1 MPGFRAYILDIKGH
15 HIGVHEIIA
24 DDQSQAITAAIKLVD
39 GHALELWQGG
49 EKIGTLSPS
58 SSGSGPTFKRPA
70 RR

>member
-1 MPGFRAYILDIKGH
+1 VTVPEFRAYILDIKGR

-24 DDQSQAITAAIKLVD
+24 DDQSQAITACIKLVD
-39 GHALELWQGG
+39 GHSLELWQGG

-58 SSGSGPTFKRPA
+58 SGPTFKRPT